1 MIAILVKLL
10 ASPILGSIAG
20 FLGSWLTKME
30 DRKQKALDYQHE
42 ETMLAARNQQEILV
56 AEKKLQ
62 GLIEEGRLAVEKADV
77 DAFGK
82 SQERSSTFGE
92 KVKNMMRA
100 ILISYVAIVCGL
112 LTFAIYRRIGGIG
125 AMESVALVGL
135 FADTVSMFFYMF
147 SMGYAWFYGIRGSS
161 SQKAKEAAA
170 K

>member
-1 MIAILVKLL
+1 MTTLLSLL
-10 ASPILGSIAG
+10 ASPILGSITG
-20 FLGSWLTKME
+20 FLGSWLTKKE
-30 DRKQKALDYQHE
+30 ERALKALEFQHE
-42 ETMLAARNQQEILV
+42 EAMLAAKNQQEILV

-62 GLIEEGRLAVEKADV
+62 GVIEEGRLAVEKADV

-100 ILISYVAIVCGL
+100 ILISYVAIVCGV
-112 LTFAIYRRIGGIG
+112 LTFLIYHLIGGFNS
-125 AMESVALVGL
+125 MESAALVVL

>member
-1 MIAILVKLL
+1 MVATLVKLL
-10 ASPILGSIAG
+10 ASPILGSVAG

-30 DRKQKALDYQHE
+30 ERKQKALDYQHE
-42 ETMLAARNQQEILV
+42 EAMLAARNQQEILI

-62 GLIEEGRLAVEKADV
+62 GIVEEGRLAVEKADV

-100 ILISYVAIVCGL
+100 ILVSYVAITCGI
-112 LTFAIYRRIGGIG
+112 LTFLIYRLVGGFNS
-125 AMESVALVGL
+125 MESAALVVL
-135 FADTVSMFFYMF
+135 FSDTVSMFFYMF

-161 SQKAKEAAA
+161 SQKAKEA
-170 K
+170 KG